1 MFYFPGHRFVFIADE
16 TMTLPI
22 WDDTSPGNAARNLSK
37 VLAMADAAPEGQ
49 APLALPVDSDNEE
62 GPRAPGLFPPSRRRD
77 PHMD

>member
-37 VLAMADAAPEGQ
+37 VLAMADAAPGGTG
-49 APLALPVDSDNEE
+49 APC
-62 GPRAPGLFPPSRRRD
+62 APGRFR
-77 PHMD
+77 